1 MEYKFLHELALASV
15 SYLFLYN
22 GYTTPQAPAHHILI
36 VFHTFPETVQF
47 IST

>member
-15 SYLFLYN
+15 SYIFLYN
-22 GYTTPQAPAHHILI
+22 VYKTPQAPAHHSLI
-36 VFHTFPETVQF
+36 GFHTFPETVQF